1 MMMALLEQIKRNA
14 ALLPEDRQIEVLNF
28 ISILSKKQQLKRSSS
43 LDAEQIKS
51 IKEAFK
57 RLTEIRAFKEI
68 DDPVAWQRETRK
80 DKSLPGREA

>member
-43 LDAEQIKS
+43 LDDEQIKS